1 MGRASSIATCALL
14 TIIAWP
20 LPADFL
26 PRHARDSAVSPAEL
40 RAGFGWQPRF
50 RGSSTHEPGLS
61 VHGAGTRILGCLHC
75 RADSAHSHDPR
86 CPKEEEGK
94 YIRAGAPRAP
104 ATRKGVDALPRALR
118 GGGDDEVDDLL
129 TPEEKTWMA
138 ALENAPM
145 QELLEVAW
153 TLNPNP

>member
-61 VHGAGTRILGCLHC
+61 VHGAGTRILGCLH
-75 RADSAHSHDPR
+75 RGADIAHEPR
-86 CPKEEEGK
+86 CPKEEGGES
-94 YIRAGAPRAP
+94 ICAAP